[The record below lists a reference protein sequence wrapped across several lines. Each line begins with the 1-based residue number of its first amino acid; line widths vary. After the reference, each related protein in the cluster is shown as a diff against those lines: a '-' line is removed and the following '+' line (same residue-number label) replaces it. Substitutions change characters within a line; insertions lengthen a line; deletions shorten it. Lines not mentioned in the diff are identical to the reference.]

1 MRTHAVFEPVLRSL
15 ASRRSRSSAAAIGH
29 NFILNGAPLPVAL
42 QAIDVLSTM
51 VCDWTVAILD
61 EAVSRPQANRL
72 VRSRAL
78 TVLGKLAEEAV
89 DRGYPRLT
97 RADCRKL
104 ARVAQKAVNRNEG
117 RMARNEIP
125 AVEDLC
131 DHLGE
136 AVAEGIFPRLPDF

>member
-1 MRTHAVFEPVLRSL
+1 VGRCTVFEPVLRSL

-29 NFILNGAPLPVAL
+29 NFILSGAPLPVAL

-61 EAVSRPQANRL
+61 QAISQTEGSRV
-72 VRSRAL
+72 VRRHAL

-89 DRGYPRLT
+89 DRGYPRLA

-104 ARVAQKAVNRNEG
+104 TRRAQMELNRDEGGVAQD
-117 RMARNEIP
+117 EIP
-125 AVEDLC
+125 AVENLC
-131 DHLGE
+131 DCLGE
-136 AVAEGIFPRLPDF
+136 AVSDGFFPRLPDF